1 MRMNV
6 CEGGDGESPD
16 FGSDQEDTARDKEGL
31 IQFKLPDDVSLSIA
45 ALANHHSCSG
55 VLIDLL
61 ILIGG

>member
-1 MRMNV
+1 MSGR
-6 CEGGDGESPD
+6 EGVVGVLILEVTK
-16 FGSDQEDTARDKEGL
+16 EDTARDKEGL
-31 IQFKLPDDVSLSIA
+31 IQFKLPNDISLSIA

>member
-6 CEGGDGESPD
+6 WEGGDGESPD

-45 ALANHHSCSG
+45 GKQIFVPFFMTLHSC
-55 VLIDLL
+55 LCQTL
-61 ILIGG
+61 